1 MDDSGDPRPLSEL
14 AASVGGEIFGDAGR
28 LIRGVNGLS
37 EAGPSEISFYGNIRY
52 RHWLEK
58 TKAGAILV
66 DAQTPTH
73 GRNGTSW
80 VRVKNPYLA
89 FAKIATLFSKKRAV
103 PPGVSARANVD
114 PGAIVDPTA
123 TVMAGA
129 TVERGASIGA
139 RTVLFPGVYVGEETV
154 IGSDCVLYPNVT
166 VRERCH
172 LGSRIILHASCVIG
186 ADGFGFAFDPEVPEH
201 FKVPQMGN
209 VRIEDEVEV
218 GACSCID
225 RATMGETAI
234 GRGTKIDNLVQI
246 AHNVRVGPLAIIC
259 GQTGISGSAE
269 LGTGVVLAGQ
279 VGVVGHIRIG
289 NLARVGAQ
297 AGVARDV
304 EDGAMVSGSP
314 AIGHRDWLR
323 SSTVFSQLSEMIRE
337 LRRLRNE
344 LERLKGGKI

>member
-1 MDDSGDPRPLSEL
+1 MDNSGDPRPLSEL
-14 AASVGGEIFGDAGR
+14 AATVGGEVFGDGGR

-37 EAGPSEISFYGNIRY
+37 EAGPSEISFYGNSRY

-66 DAQTPTH
+66 DAQTPTQ
-73 GRNGTSW
+73 GRNGASW

-89 FAKIATLFSKKRAV
+89 FAKIATLFFKKRAA

-114 PGAIVDPTA
+114 PGATVDPTA
-123 TVMAGA
+123 TIMAGA

-154 IGSDCVLYPNVT
+154 IGNDCVLYPNVT

-186 ADGFGFAFDPEVPEH
+186 ADGFGFAFDPQVPEH

-209 VRIEDEVEV
+209 VRIEDDVEV

-259 GQTGISGSAE
+259 GQVGISGSAE

-289 NLARVGAQ
+289 DLAKVGAQ

-304 EDGAMVSGSP
+304 EDGAMVTGYP

-323 SSTVFSQLSEMIRE
+323 STTVFSQLSEMVRE
-337 LRRLRNE
+337 LRRLRSE
-344 LERLKGGKI
+344 LERLKGDKI